1 MILSKKEIKM
11 KDKYKEFMFGFAFG
25 CIISS
30 VFFGTILLCF
40 ISSLEKFK
48 QDAVNYHHA
57 EYVIN
62 NNGQIEFRWK
72 KLLEY

>member
-1 MILSKKEIKM
+1 MNN
-11 KDKYKEFMFGFAFG
+11 KDKEFESGFIIGA
-25 CIISS
+25 ISS
-30 VFFGTILLCF
+30 AFIFGILLLYF
-40 ISSLEKFK
+40 IYFNKSILEKFK
-48 QDAVNYHHA
+48 REAVNYHHA

>member
-1 MILSKKEIKM
+1 MNN
-11 KDKYKEFMFGFAFG
+11 KDKEFMFGFAFG

-48 QDAVNYHHA
+48 REAVDYNHA